1 MVLDCASSDRPRATP
16 SKGGRGRSAY
26 CKAVIQVAV
35 DKTLVGNIG
44 LQNGSYQV
52 SPFLRAVLATEVVG
66 EIACLATLDEPLALL
81 LQQVLVRDLVKGEL
95 VVCVGEAKRA
105 EVRENSDDGLH
116 PDNLVSS
123 FASRDGGT

>member
-1 MVLDCASSDRPRATP
+1 
-16 SKGGRGRSAY
+16 
-26 CKAVIQVAV
+26 VAV

-44 LQNGSYQV
+44 LQNGPYQV

-81 LQQVLVRDLVKGEL
+81 LQQGLVRDLVEGEL

-105 EVRENSDDGLH
+105 EVRESSDDGLH

-123 FASRDGGT
+123 MFASRDGGI